1 VSGRASAEVAHVERD
16 ANYAAVGA
24 FVLVVALVGTLFVY
38 WYSDSREH
46 RDYNRYEI
54 YFTGSVSGLDK
65 GGAVRYLGVGVGR
78 VVDIAIDPRDSG
90 RVEVLVDIDSR
101 TPISEHTVAEL
112 QLQGVTGLL
121 YIDLG
126 EDRTNKRLAPAVAGL
141 KYPVIRS
148 APSRFDVFLS
158 TLPEVLAET
167 GDVVKRAE
175 RLLGDNNLNAVASAL
190 SNFDHASRT
199 LPQTVHD
206 LNSLIAELRGASAE
220 LGASAKSAHGVI
232 DAVGPEVQSAAQRL
246 HSIADHLSDATDQLD
261 KVIGE
266 NRQDIRAFAR
276 DGLPEIERFVRE
288 GRATAQDI
296 RALSTSLRE
305 NPGQLLYQPAEHGVE
320 IPR

>member
-1 VSGRASAEVAHVERD
+1 MERD

-24 FVLVVALVGTLFVY
+24 FVLLIALAAAVFVY
-38 WYSDSREH
+38 GYSDTRDH
-46 RDYNRYEI
+46 RDYHRYEI
-54 YFTGSVSGLDK
+54 YFSGSVSGLDK
-65 GGAVRYLGVGVGR
+65 GAAVRYLGVGVGR
-78 VVDIAIDPRDSG
+78 VQNMRIDPRDSA
-90 RVEVLVDIDSR
+90 RVEVIVDIDST
-101 TPISEHTVAEL
+101 TPVSTHTVAQL

-121 YIDLG
+121 YIDLK
-126 EDRTNKRLAPAVAGL
+126 EDRDNKKAAPEVESL

-261 KVIGE
+261 KVIIE
-266 NRQDIRAFAR
+266 NRQDVRAFAR

-305 NPGQLLYQPAEHGVE
+305 NPGQLLYQPQDHGVE

>member
-1 VSGRASAEVAHVERD
+1 MERD

-24 FVLVVALVGTLFVY
+24 FVLVVALVGALFVY

-65 GGAVRYLGVGVGR
+65 GASVRYLGVGVGR

-158 TLPEVLAET
+158 TLPEVLAEV
-167 GDVVKRAE
+167 GDVVKRAD
-175 RLLGDNNLNAVASAL
+175 RLLGDKNLNALSGAL
-190 SNFDHASRT
+190 TNFDQASRS

-206 LNSLIAELRGASAE
+206 LNSLIAELRAAGAE
-220 LGASAKSAHGVI
+220 LNASAKSAHGVI
-232 DAVGPEVQSAAQRL
+232 DAVGPEVQTAAQRL
-246 HSIADHLSDATDQLD
+246 HNIADHLSDATDQLD
-261 KVIGE
+261 KVITE
-266 NRQDIRAFAR
+266 NRQDVRAFTR

-288 GRATAQDI
+288 GRATAEDI

-305 NPGQLLYQPAEHGVE
+305 NPGQLLYQPQERGVE

>member
-1 VSGRASAEVAHVERD
+1 VERD

-65 GGAVRYLGVGVGR
+65 GATVRYLGVGVGR
-78 VVDIAIDPRDSG
+78 VVDIAIDPRDSS
-90 RVEVLVDIDSR
+90 RVEVVVDIDSR

-141 KYPVIRS
+141 KFPVIRS

-190 SNFDHASRT
+190 THFDQASRT

-220 LGASAKSAHGVI
+220 ISASAKSAHGVI
-232 DAVGPEVQSAAQRL
+232 DAVAPEVQSAAERL
-246 HSIADHLSDATDQLD
+246 HSIADNLSDATEQLD
-261 KVIGE
+261 KVITE
-266 NRQDIRAFAR
+266 NRQDVRAFAR

-305 NPGQLLYQPAEHGVE
+305 NPGQLLYQPQEHGVE